1 MIEKIH
7 KLKKSG
13 KRIGFTASTAE
24 LAHPGFIDMLLQ
36 ARQECDFLIFG
47 LLTDPTISRPATK
60 NKPVETTFERWVRL
74 SAIKYIDM
82 IIPFDTE
89 EDLENMINL
98 IQPSVRFVG
107 EEYKG
112 TEHTGW
118 NLCPISY
125 NTRKHNWSSS
135 GLRKKIYKIEK
146 DNKPKKLKDSVKDF
160 DKDWAKDEHDSSAE
174 LIKVPSNLKEAFD
187 ILDKIE
193 GLNLWVLDEENAAVA
208 SAHHGIGRV
217 IRNDWGLWSN
227 GNMKTFFNKIGI
239 THPDDMSSIILTSY
253 HRYRNNKPI
262 NISKQVNYYRKL
274 WENTQRGDNNG
285 LPNKI

>member
-1 MIEKIH
+1 MIEKIN

-36 ARQECDFLIFG
+36 AKKDCDFLIFG
-47 LLTDPTISRPATK
+47 LLTDPTISRPNSK

-74 SAIKYIDM
+74 SAIRYIDM

-89 EDLENMINL
+89 EDLVNMINL

-118 NLCPISY
+118 DLCPIIY

-135 GLRKKIYKIEK
+135 SLR
-146 DNKPKKLKDSVKDF
+146 
-160 DKDWAKDEHDSSAE
+160 
-174 LIKVPSNLKEAFD
+174 
-187 ILDKIE
+187 DKIAKAE
-193 GLNLWVLDEENAAVA
+193 FEHNQPQDIDNVCSFNMNPKTPINLVECFNYLDTIPDVSEWLKLDEDDA
-208 SAHHGIGRV
+208 IGV
-217 IRNDWGLWSN
+217 SHQGLGQAIRNDWGLWKGSDL
-227 GNMKTFFNKIGI
+227 KTYLETLGL
-239 THPDDMSSIILTSY
+239 THPDDMSSVILRS
-253 HRYRNNKPI
+253 
-262 NISKQVNYYRKL
+262 YYRIKNGKL
-274 WENTQRGDNNG
+274 MLLKEQIEYFKKFWETKEEDMPKYMLHEINNT
-285 LPNKI
+285 K